1 MPGGCSISE
10 SACRS
15 RICAQLA
22 ARPVHCQLLSIKN
35 ESRPAPCADFSEAAG
50 KSQNLAASFPPHIKP
65 LHLRAI
71 SAARHV
77 APAAVMV
84 LAGIQ
89 KKPFAGF
96 RRAGTNIG
104 QLIRCQQIGRG
115 AGDGPEQAV
124 EVSEVVEAPLEA
136 AVLRRRQTH
145 VRGRGLCS
153 GIQSG
158 ETSRRSGALVH
169 DRPENIVNGFPQ
181 FPCVIERTLGEVGL
195 EVAALEEA
203 VGLRR

>member
-1 MPGGCSISE
+1 
-10 SACRS
+10 
-15 RICAQLA
+15 
-22 ARPVHCQLLSIKN
+22 
-35 ESRPAPCADFSEAAG
+35 
-50 KSQNLAASFPPHIKP
+50 
-65 LHLRAI
+65 
-71 SAARHV
+71 
-77 APAAVMV
+77 MV

-195 EVAALEEA
+195 EVAALVEA
-203 VGLRR
+203 EADQIQVSLDQLLGLGGAVVKRVDEVEADVARNQFKARRTPPRNLLGFFGVSQKTLPFYPLPII